1 MQRQSHRASSRG
13 ASRGDLLI
21 AAAFLCAG
29 LLPIFAVLGVF
40 GPDTI
45 KKNAPDWVIYLTCSM
60 FVGAG
65 LWLPSRPSP
74 GGTRAGQLLGGL
86 VFFVLLIIGNWIAF
100 GPGERECE
108 SSISLPFLELEDDN
122 AGLACRM
129 PFGWGAVLMNG
140 IVIVMIGRTLL
151 KHLGASWW
159 ASAIEKVGRAV
170 VLIMLSP
177 LVVVVLIAA
186 FASGGKSALDKVWVK
201 SHGRDADD

>member
-1 MQRQSHRASSRG
+1 
-13 ASRGDLLI
+13 
-21 AAAFLCAG
+21 
-29 LLPIFAVLGVF
+29 
-40 GPDTI
+40 
-45 KKNAPDWVIYLTCSM
+45 M

-65 LWLPSRPSP
+65 LWLPFRHSP